1 MNYKLTRSQL
11 ENIVGPLI
19 KQTIGM
25 ICLFDFENKGF
36 NYYLNIEPCQKAIKD
51 ANVKL
56 SEIDEIIL
64 VGGMTRMPK
73 VQQTVQEVFGK
84 QPTKSV
90 NPDEA
95 VAMGAA
101 IQVNY

>member
-1 MNYKLTRSQL
+1 MSDHLSSKQL
-11 ENIVGPLI
+11 VYSYSSFFL
-19 KQTIGM
+19 
-25 ICLFDFENKGF
+25 LFQLLYF
-36 NYYLNIEPCQKAIKD
+36 IEPCQKAIKD

-56 SEIDEIIL
+56 SDIDEIIL

-84 QPTKSV
+84 NPTKSV

-101 IQVNY
+101 IQVI